1 MNRPRKQK
9 STKNQRTPYQQMNE
23 MKQEMKQLRTE
34 NKELRLQNLCLK

>member
-23 MKQEMKQLRTE
+23 MKQLRTE